1 MMENEKHEELKDDTI
16 RLALADRA
24 IVIARSRVQWV
35 QAQGDYMRLHT
46 GKQSYLARISLRV
59 LEERW
64 GKYGFVRI
72 HKSYLVFFPLVTD
85 LRKGPSGYTVR
96 VGAGPDAVDL
106 PVSRR
111 DTQQLR
117 KRWIHRLETREIAH
131 ARRFSG
137 HNATWPMGVE
147 DTGSVQAA

>member
-1 MMENEKHEELKDDTI
+1 MKRTKKQEKLKDDTI
-16 RLALADRA
+16 RLTLANRA

-46 GKQSYLARISLRV
+46 GKQNHLARIPLKV

-72 HKSYLVFFPLVTD
+72 HRRYMVFFPLVTD
-85 LRKGPSGYTVR
+85 LRKGPFGYTVR

-111 DTQQLR
+111 NTQQLR
-117 KRWIHRLETREIAH
+117 KRWIDRLEAREIAQ

-137 HNATWPMGVE
+137 YHTTWPMWVE
-147 DTGSVQAA
+147 DIGSVQAA